1 MEVSLFTERQF
12 ATAIDSAAA
21 QLEGAQRALRTIIC
35 PSISALTANLQALNA
50 PQIERLLTDV
60 PTGYRKS
67 EKNDDH
73 VYIIESTVGPALV
86 STLLAQLTEAR
97 KSQADYS
104 RANSA
109 NIPTSTLYAE
119 GAGRTCFHVLHSK
132 SRYEWGTSRLLIW
145 CVIPARS

>member
-1 MEVSLFTERQF
+1 MFSLARMEVSLFTERQF

-73 VYIIESTVGPALV
+73 VYIIEST
-86 STLLAQLTEAR
+86 
-97 KSQADYS
+97 
-104 RANSA
+104 
-109 NIPTSTLYAE
+109 
-119 GAGRTCFHVLHSK
+119 
-132 SRYEWGTSRLLIW
+132 
-145 CVIPARS
+145 RSWHN